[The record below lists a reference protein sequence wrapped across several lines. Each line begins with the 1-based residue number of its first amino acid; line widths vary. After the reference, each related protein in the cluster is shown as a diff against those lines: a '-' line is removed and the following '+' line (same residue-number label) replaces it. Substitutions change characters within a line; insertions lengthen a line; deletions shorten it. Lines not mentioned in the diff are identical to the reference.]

1 MVSPV
6 EQLDE
11 LAYVEQELE
20 DLQNL
25 IKQHFRAVED
35 LNGVQNKL
43 STVDQLKST
52 VKTTSRKTE
61 TALERLDK
69 VQALLNERTDTL
81 ENRLKKLTNECT
93 QLKQTMDQT
102 MARCA
107 EEWTKQQQ
115 SMQLYMEEFEARLQ
129 SDMSHAVNRLGE
141 AGIAS
146 SVQRERLEK
155 LDVRVRGLSN
165 SVKRMG
171 STLKAWNAVA
181 IGISV
186 IGMIAIGVIGV
197 FFIS

>member
-35 LNGVQNKL
+35 LNGVQTQL
-43 STVDQLKST
+43 GVVDQLQTKMQT
-52 VKTTSRKTE
+52 ANRKTE
-61 TALERLDK
+61 TTLDRVEK
-69 VQALLNERTDTL
+69 VQGTLNERADAL
-81 ENRLKKLTNECT
+81 ENRLKKLANECT

-107 EEWTKQQQ
+107 EEWAKQQQ
-115 SMQLYMEEFEARLQ
+115 SMQLYMEDFEARLQ
-129 SDMSHAVNRLGE
+129 SDMSHAVSRLGE

-165 SVKRMG
+165 SVKRMS
-171 STLKAWNAVA
+171 STLKAWNTVA
-181 IGISV
+181 IGIAV
-186 IGMIAIGVIGV
+186 FGLLGIAIGTL
-197 FFIS
+197 FFL

>member
-35 LNGVQNKL
+35 LNGVQTQL
-43 STVDQLKST
+43 SAVDQLQSA
-52 VKTTSRKTE
+52 VKTTNRKTE

-69 VQALLNERTDTL
+69 MQGALAERADAL
-81 ENRLKKLTNECT
+81 ETRLKNLTNECT
-93 QLKQTMDQT
+93 QLRQTMDQT
-102 MARCA
+102 MSRCA

-181 IGISV
+181 IGIAV
-186 IGMIAIGVIGV
+186 IGMITIAVIAIFVLP
-197 FFIS
+197 

>member
-20 DLQNL
+20 DLQKL

-35 LNGVQNKL
+35 LNGVQTQL
-43 STVDQLKST
+43 GAVDQLQAKMQT
-52 VKTTSRKTE
+52 ASRKTE
-61 TALERLDK
+61 TTLERVEKTQGNLS
-69 VQALLNERTDTL
+69 ERADAL
-81 ENRLKKLTNECT
+81 ENRLKKLANECT

-107 EEWTKQQQ
+107 EEWAKQQQ
-115 SMQLYMEEFEARLQ
+115 SMQLYMEDFEARLQ
-129 SDMSHAVNRLGE
+129 SDMNHAVSRLGE

-171 STLKAWNAVA
+171 STLKAWNTVA
-181 IGISV
+181 IAIAVFGLL
-186 IGMIAIGVIGV
+186 GIAIGTL
-197 FFIS
+197 FFL